1 MLFRKEKRKGMEEM
15 NYADEGG
22 FAGNSKARTLM
33 TIQGDSAKLEG
44 NFTISES
51 IEIDC
56 EVKGSMTVDGQL
68 IIKKD
73 GFVGADV
80 KTKDAEIIGRYE
92 GSMEASGKVEI
103 KDTGVV
109 NGSITT
115 DSLIINEGG
124 IFSGDVKR
132 MNNKTRE
139 DISPKHE
146 DEPEEDMPLMEDDD
160 DGSEEDEDGLNLE

>member
-1 MLFRKEKRKGMEEM
+1 MLFRKEKTKGTEEM

-22 FAGNSKARTLM
+22 YPGDSKARTLM
-33 TIQGDSAKLEG
+33 TIEGDSAKLEG
-44 NFTISES
+44 NFIISES

-56 EVKGSMTVDGQL
+56 EVKGSMTVDGQI

-132 MNNKTRE
+132 MTNKTRE
-139 DISPKHE
+139 DISQVRE
-146 DEPEEDMPLMEDDD
+146 DEPEEDISLQKEDDEA
-160 DGSEEDEDGLNLE
+160 EEDDDGLNLE